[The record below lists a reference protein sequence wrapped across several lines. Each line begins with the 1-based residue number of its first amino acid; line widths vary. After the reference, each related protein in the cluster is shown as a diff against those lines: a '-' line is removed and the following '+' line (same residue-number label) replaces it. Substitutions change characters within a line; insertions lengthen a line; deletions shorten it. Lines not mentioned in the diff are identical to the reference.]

1 MTMTNWWLPF
11 VAVAVT
17 AGTMPIVRRWSLKH
31 GFVAKPDEKRKIHKK
46 IIPSAGGVAIFLG
59 FLIATLLTGQLDSPI
74 TGFLIGCFVVMMM
87 GTLDEKFH
95 LSPWLR
101 LFFQIVAAGI
111 VVASGTQVRHIGN
124 FGMGND
130 GLYFLGPL
138 TVPFTMLWI
147 VGITNAINL
156 IDGLDG
162 LAGGVTVIASMTLG
176 IVASIT
182 GSPYSALLCFILA
195 GASLAY
201 LPYNFTNRP
210 KLKTFMGDG
219 GSNFMGFSLA
229 VLSILGDV
237 KVAAAFSFLVP
248 VIILAI
254 PIFDTLFAIVRRLA
268 CGQNPFQADRKH
280 LHHRI
285 LDRGLSQTQATILIY
300 IACLVLG
307 GVAIFST
314 KVDPGELPILFLVVA
329 VVFLLILWG
338 LGFITLAKDKKE

>member
-1 MTMTNWWLPF
+1 MAIDTLWLPL
-11 VAVAVT
+11 VAGVVT
-17 AGTMPIVRRWSLKH
+17 AGLMPLVRRWSLRY

-59 FLIATLLTGQLDSPI
+59 FLVATLLTNQLDPPI
-74 TGFLIGCFVVMMM
+74 TGFLVGCLVVVIM
-87 GTLDEKFH
+87 GTLDEKFR

-101 LFFQIVAAGI
+101 LLFQIVASVI
-111 VVASGTQVRHIGN
+111 VVASGTQVRQIGN

-138 TVPFTMLWI
+138 TIPFTMIWI

-162 LAGGVTVIASMTLG
+162 LAGGVTAIASLTLG
-176 IVASIT
+176 AVASMT

-195 GASLAY
+195 GVSIAY
-201 LPYNFTNRP
+201 LPYNFTNHP
-210 KLKTFMGDG
+210 KFKTFMGDG

-248 VIILAI
+248 VIILAV
-254 PIFDTLFAIVRRLA
+254 PIFDTLFAIIRRLA

-285 LDRGLSQTQATILIY
+285 LDRGLSQTQATIMIY
-300 IACLVLG
+300 IACLILG

-314 KVDPGELPILFLVVA
+314 KVDPGELPALFLAVVF
-329 VVFLLILWG
+329 VFLLILWG
-338 LGFITLAKDKKE
+338 LGLITFSKEKK

>member
-1 MTMTNWWLPF
+1 MTNDALWLPLLAG
-11 VAVAVT
+11 VVT
-17 AGTMPIVRRWSLKH
+17 AGLMPLVRRWSLKH
-31 GFVAKPDEKRKIHKK
+31 GFVAKPDEKRKIHKS

-59 FLIATLLTGQLDSPI
+59 FVVATLLTNQVDPPI
-74 TGFLIGCFVVMMM
+74 MGFLVGSLVVVVM
-87 GTLDEKFH
+87 GTMDEKFH

-111 VVASGTQVRHIGN
+111 VVASGTQVRQIGN

-162 LAGGVTVIASMTLG
+162 LAGGVTAIASITLG
-176 IVASIT
+176 IVASTT

-195 GASLAY
+195 GASTAY

-254 PIFDTLFAIVRRLA
+254 PIFDTLFAIVRRVA
-268 CGQNPFQADRKH
+268 CGQNPFKADRKH

-285 LDRGLSQTQATILIY
+285 LDRGLSQTQATIMIY

-314 KVDPGELPILFLVVA
+314 QVDPGELPILFLIVVF
-329 VVFLLILWG
+329 VFLLVLWG
-338 LGFITLAKDKKE
+338 LGLITPPKEKK